1 MAKFEIDVGE
11 GRTIVL
17 EAPPDVNQ
25 DELYL
30 QALQWAEANP
40 KPEPK
45 GFFSS
50 LATGAKE
57 NVTGPLNLAEVIAN
71 PEDVAAQQKMLEDYR
86 KEHAGSTSFSN
97 VQEAFKKGVGAG
109 LGETGLYARQLL
121 GGSIGAGIGG
131 IAGGLGGAATP
142 VPGGAL
148 AGSTAGFT
156 LSHVQE
162 ALMAQIEERE
172 KARAAGQPVPP
183 FDFTALGGATA
194 VMGALDRFG
203 FGVAGLGKLF
213 GAKGSEVGSSIA
225 REAKR
230 ERAAKLAGEGMLAS
244 GIKGTAK
251 TAAVEAPIGVAQEA
265 LVRQQ
270 AGQDL
275 TSPEA
280 MDAYK
285 EALAGGAF
293 LGPLGIAGRRMQVN
307 QAGQEVQDIDA
318 RNQQDA
324 AALEELG
331 NKTQAG
337 QDEFEAENQS
347 ITEGA
352 DASMYSGR
360 EALAEEGKIKAEE
373 ELQAKKTQYGLENLD
388 DEKSR
393 LVISAYERLKNE
405 VPGVTPSQVVNQA
418 IGDVRASIEVLENQY
433 DNLVQNN
440 DFDGAKEVR
449 NQIIAETAQLKEWG
463 GVTASEKAAVEKELS
478 KTQSALKKAM
488 DEMKTAAT
496 PEEFEVARAKIPELQ
511 KTITGLENQL
521 KNNQPVSV
529 QPQAET
535 VISQNPFEQQLDET
549 EAEIKDPTQP
559 MDELRL
565 NEQQLQNLGIRN
577 ATDRGLLQ
585 ERDIYDP
592 TDRAEVIG
600 VIEEYVAKQKNGP
613 TEQQQAALDFL
624 RSLDHA
630 MLMEGFGVTDTSTN
644 TTESLKQ
651 KAYPNLTTAPFN
663 EEGELSP
670 RPAFT
675 LQPSPRPTETAQE
688 QVPQEPN
695 PITYQT
701 LADWGIPS
709 PAIANPKVGGAL
721 MGLDLNNP
729 EEKALAAQRL
739 AQFYNRFKNPKLRD
753 AIRQLDMVPDEA
765 LWQRELD
772 LQGGRNTKPR
782 TPTPVPD
789 VFRSGRTQIETAPTP
804 TTPQETQNT
813 TQEQSTGPVPMGE
826 RPQTGEEVRGRN
838 QQETKGHTAGE
849 SAKEEKKVEPKTPA
863 APKQKKEKATK
874 KEEPIQGTKEEKE
887 LAKDMADSFGGEV
900 AWQRGNLA
908 LVRAYGRLTGDVI
921 YLAAKGDTYSNLS
934 VLSDRFKLSALT
946 SEETALIK
954 EKAAELEAEAEKQHE
969 TNPYVAYDSDGLSF
983 SESINPAIKGVV
995 KGWAKLLG
1003 LNTKI
1008 HIAAMQD
1015 VQKNK
1020 GKYTGPL
1027 RSIGSGTLNEDEA
1040 GSMRRL
1046 SDGSYYVIFTG
1057 STSKTR
1063 MLETLAH
1070 EMGHVHEKEVYV
1082 NTSPETKQKIRE
1094 QYESWLKEQK
1104 GSRIRD
1110 LVGALRAKTS
1120 AKNTLIEN
1128 ADNVNYKPYWTSFA
1142 EWYADQVSRWAVT
1155 SDKPTNIVEQFFS
1168 RLGKALRSFYNK
1180 AQNQKYLP
1188 NETFKQY
1195 LETVH
1200 DLAKADPTAFNS
1212 EAQSMKTGE
1221 GFSEPLSPRTPR
1233 RPPQKP
1239 KVEAKPETK
1248 TEQKPADEGVEKKE
1262 EKPAAKNFDG
1272 HVENRLK
1279 EKQEKDAKVPVK
1291 QKLQNIASEAKKPSG
1306 WVKKSLDS
1314 IMRAIDATWD
1324 YKEMRKGRDTVEELV
1339 NLGLLAQIGH
1349 FGGLSRLI
1357 VETGGMKYDAKDGM
1371 VKAVNSKFNGKAL
1384 NDKIIELA
1392 KTHGLDYARARII
1405 VGDGLEGARVL
1416 DMMAQQEKAEAR
1428 IAELE
1433 AKTRN
1438 KGEEKELNDLKEK
1451 WDDVVFHIT
1460 KEEAEMRAQ
1469 AFKKYPKEMKELKDI
1484 KNGMREW
1491 LVKALVDSGEW
1502 TETKAERMLNNADW
1516 IPFQREFSEDERASM
1531 EDYQSYA
1538 SKLQHT
1544 MKQHKFKGSE
1554 RQVTDVIDNFESWAL
1569 YAARSA
1575 AQNMA
1580 TRTLLKDAV
1589 KRFGDQVQKTNP
1601 PTPAN
1606 KNRVAY
1612 YWEDGEK
1619 QYVEFQ
1625 SPSMAALF
1633 NSGFISPQLDKVT
1646 QFFNTLFRMTIIAL
1660 PTFSAVNL
1668 VRDSHQAMTKAGLP
1682 AHKAVKIMPLA
1693 IKEMVRLMR
1702 QGTTEAHEQLKPF
1715 GLVGAAAD
1723 ISTVSSKE
1731 LSELT
1736 GYKALSSKEKGV
1748 IAKMQDYGLKMAM
1761 WSDNAV
1767 RQAVYTVAKDSGES
1781 DASARQI
1788 AANIINFRTPLGSR
1802 MLHTMAAWT
1811 PFMRAIISD
1820 QRASL
1825 NILSGRGQSN
1835 QAKKQVWKNYAMTTA
1850 TLVAM
1855 KMILA
1860 AAMEDDEDY
1869 KKMSPEQRARQITIP
1884 FSGGWGIPTRVTLDT
1899 VPQALAE
1906 MMANQFTDNYVDATR
1921 NRGAMTAV
1929 AVEALLP
1936 YSEPLPA
1943 WPKVALEQMTN
1954 KNFFTGQPIV
1964 GHEMSKKSG
1973 FLQYSPD
1980 TSELGKLLGGTVKEV
1995 GDAFGFDALGK
2006 SGFASPKRIDHALRG
2021 LLGSV
2026 GAGALLG
2033 SNLVGAAVGVRPSMS
2048 TKDLLASIP
2057 GATQPGAK
2065 EFNSAARQ
2073 DFYDLADR
2081 VTRAAEDLDAYVER
2095 GEVDKIP
2102 EFVEKNKGLLA
2113 LDKSTQAIRD
2123 QLNKVRKTIEFI
2135 SNDKNRTQEER
2146 TAEVRRLKETEARMF
2161 KQLNVTEMRTNAG
2174 L

>member
-1 MAKFEIDVGE
+1 MADENLKTYEIDVGGGRIITLE
-11 GRTIVL
+11 G
-17 EAPPDVNQ
+17 PSDVDP
-25 DELYL
+25 DELRL
-30 QALQWAEANP
+30 TALTYARENP
-40 KPEPK
+40 LPEPK
-45 GFFSS
+45 GFWGS

-57 NVTGPLNLAEVIAN
+57 NVTGPLNLATVMAN
-71 PEDVAAQQKMLEDYR
+71 PEDVAAQQKMLEDYQ
-86 KEHAGSTSFSN
+86 KEHAGTTSFSN
-97 VQEAFKKGVGAG
+97 VQEAYKKGLGPG
-109 LGETGLYARQLL
+109 IGETWLYGKQLF
-121 GGSIGAGIGG
+121 GGSIGAGVGG

-148 AGSTAGFT
+148 AGSTAGLT

-172 KARAAGQPVPP
+172 RARAAGEPVPP
-183 FDFTALGGATA
+183 FDFAALGGATA

-213 GAKGSEVGSSIA
+213 GAKGSEVGSSVV

-230 ERAAKLAGEGMLAS
+230 EKAAKLAGEGIVRS
-244 GIKGTAK
+244 GLVGTAK
-251 TAAVEAPIGVAQEA
+251 TAAVESPIEVGQDVLTRA
-265 LVRQQ
+265 Q

-280 MDAYK
+280 IEGYK
-285 EALAGGAF
+285 ESAIGGLF
-293 LGPLGIAGRRMQVN
+293 LSPMGGLGRRM
-307 QAGQEVQDIDA
+307 EVGGARKTVQNIDA
-318 RNQQDA
+318 QNIQDA
-324 AALEELG
+324 ANLADLQERA
-331 NKTQAG
+331 QAG
-337 QDEFEAENQS
+337 QDAFEVEDQAPAIQAQQLAQQQEAE
-347 ITEGA
+347 A
-352 DASMYSGR
+352 VA
-360 EALAEEGKIKAEE
+360 
-373 ELQAKKTQYGLENLD
+373 AKKAQFGLENLS

-393 LVISAYERLKNE
+393 LVISAYERLKND
-405 VPGVTPSQVVNQA
+405 VPSITPSQVVNQA
-418 IGDVRASIEVLENQY
+418 IGDVRASIEILENQY
-433 DNLVQNN
+433 DSLVQNN
-440 DFDGAKEVR
+440 DLDAAAEVK
-449 NQIIAETAQLKEWG
+449 NQIIAETAQLQEWG
-463 GVTASEKAAVEKELS
+463 GVTEAEKSAVEKELS
-478 KTQSALKKAM
+478 KTQTALQKAM
-488 DEMKTAAT
+488 DEMKAAT
-496 PEEFEVARAKIPELQ
+496 TPEAFEKARAPIPELQ
-511 KTITGLENQL
+511 NTIKSLESKLQSFTPIKTEQTLA
-521 KNNQPVSV
+521 P
-529 QPQAET
+529 
-535 VISQNPFEQQLDET
+535 NPFEQPLDET
-549 EAEIKDPTQP
+549 KAEIKDPTQP

-565 NEQQLQNLGIRN
+565 NEQHLQELGIRN
-577 ATDRGLLQ
+577 AKDRGML
-585 ERDIYDP
+585 EGHNVYDP
-592 TDRAEVIG
+592 VQRNEVAG
-600 VIEEYVAKQKNGP
+600 VLEEYIAKQKNGP

-624 RSLDHA
+624 KSLDTLA
-630 MLMEGFGVTDTSTN
+630 
-644 TTESLKQ
+644 
-651 KAYPNLTTAPFN
+651 
-663 EEGELSP
+663 EGENY
-670 RPAFT
+670 ADKFAA
-675 LQPSPRPTETAQE
+675 QQQE
-688 QVPQEPN
+688 QAQVQEKIKQALAAQPAETVQPQAEQAQSAPEQQAPN
-695 PITYQT
+695 PVTPEM
-701 LADWGIPS
+701 LAEWGVPT
-709 PAIANPKVGGAL
+709 PAIQNPDVGGTML
-721 MGLDLNNP
+721 GLDLNSP
-729 EEKALAAQRL
+729 AEAASVRERL
-739 AQFYNRFKNPKLRD
+739 NAFYSRFKNPKIKA
-753 AIRQLDMVPDEA
+753 AIA
-765 LWQRELD
+765 S
-772 LQGGRNTKPR
+772 LQPKP
-782 TPTPVPD
+782 TIKPTAQVQTAQSKLEQPT
-789 VFRSGRTQIETAPTP
+789 TQPKETA
-804 TTPQETQNT
+804 NAV
-813 TQEQSTGPVPMGE
+813 QEQGAAEVPMGE
-826 RPQTGEEVRGRN
+826 RPQTGKGVREQNKQGAESQAAQEGKAEEV
-838 QQETKGHTAGE
+838 
-849 SAKEEKKVEPKTPA
+849 
-863 APKQKKEKATK
+863 
-874 KEEPIQGTKEEKE
+874 
-887 LAKDMADSFGGEV
+887 
-900 AWQRGNLA
+900 
-908 LVRAYGRLTGDVI
+908 
-921 YLAAKGDTYSNLS
+921 
-934 VLSDRFKLSALT
+934 
-946 SEETALIK
+946 
-954 EKAAELEAEAEKQHE
+954 
-969 TNPYVAYDSDGLSF
+969 
-983 SESINPAIKGVV
+983 
-995 KGWAKLLG
+995 
-1003 LNTKI
+1003 
-1008 HIAAMQD
+1008 
-1015 VQKNK
+1015 
-1020 GKYTGPL
+1020 
-1027 RSIGSGTLNEDEA
+1027 
-1040 GSMRRL
+1040 
-1046 SDGSYYVIFTG
+1046 
-1057 STSKTR
+1057 
-1063 MLETLAH
+1063 
-1070 EMGHVHEKEVYV
+1070 
-1082 NTSPETKQKIRE
+1082 
-1094 QYESWLKEQK
+1094 
-1104 GSRIRD
+1104 
-1110 LVGALRAKTS
+1110 
-1120 AKNTLIEN
+1120 
-1128 ADNVNYKPYWTSFA
+1128 
-1142 EWYADQVSRWAVT
+1142 
-1155 SDKPTNIVEQFFS
+1155 
-1168 RLGKALRSFYNK
+1168 
-1180 AQNQKYLP
+1180 
-1188 NETFKQY
+1188 
-1195 LETVH
+1195 
-1200 DLAKADPTAFNS
+1200 
-1212 EAQSMKTGE
+1212 
-1221 GFSEPLSPRTPR
+1221 
-1233 RPPQKP
+1233 
-1239 KVEAKPETK
+1239 
-1248 TEQKPADEGVEKKE
+1248 ADEGATDQKK
-1262 EKPAAKNFDG
+1262 KPTAATFEQ
-1272 HVENRLK
+1272 HVENRVREK
-1279 EKQEKDAKVPVK
+1279 EEKDKKTPVGER
-1291 QKLQNIASEAKKPSG
+1291 LQTIATEAKKPSG
-1306 WVKKSLDS
+1306 WVKKTLDS

-1324 YKEMRKGRDTVEELV
+1324 YKEMRKGRDSVEELV

-1392 KTHGLDYARARII
+1392 KNHGLDYDRARII

-1433 AKTRN
+1433 AKSRN

-1460 KEEAEMRAQ
+1460 REEAEMRAQ

-1502 TETKAERMLNNADW
+1502 TEKKAERMLDNADW

-1682 AHKAVKIMPLA
+1682 AHKAAKIMPLA

-1835 QAKKQVWKNYAMTTA
+1835 QSKKQVWKNYAMTTA

-1921 NRGAMTAV
+1921 NRGALTAV

-1980 TSELGKLLGGTVKEV
+1980 TSELGRLLGGTVKEV

-2095 GEVDKIP
+2095 GETDKIP

-2113 LDKSTQAIRD
+2113 LDKPTQAIRD
-2123 QLNKVRKTIEFI
+2123 QLNRVRKTIEFI
-2135 SNDKNRTQEER
+2135 SNDKNRTQEKR
-2146 TAEVRRLKETEARMF
+2146 TAEVRRLKETEARMI
-2161 KQLNVTEMRTNAG
+2161 KQIDVRGMREQAG